1 MHFFDAGGNRSAA
14 LWAKRDSPYQLVD
27 PPNSIMS
34 RTELL
39 LRYAAKYN
47 ATGSGAWATFLS
59 SRVQATVTAAGARRG
74 QHGSSAGGKVAPSG
88 QAMDWSK
95 IVLAG
100 AKTDRFG
107 AACL

>member
-1 MHFFDAGGNRSAA
+1 
-14 LWAKRDSPYQLVD
+14 
-27 PPNSIMS
+27 MS

-59 SRVQATVTAAGARRG
+59 GSSPVQAAVTAAGARRG
-74 QHGSSAGGKVAPSG
+74 QHGSSGGGRVAPSG